1 MTKTNLPVRAELANA
16 CEHLEKLVKSDGWIR
31 VEDDL
36 PDDDKEDYLV
46 YSIHTKVYEK
56 VNLSQLKQ
64 MIANSAKITHWRLL
78 PSTPEE

>member
-1 MTKTNLPVRAELANA
+1 MSIGNNNIITGSVTMTLDTDVQN
-16 CEHLEKLVKSDGWIR
+16 SGWTS

-36 PDDDKEDYLV
+36 PDDDKENYLV

-56 VNLSQLKQ
+56 VGLSQLKQ

-78 PSTPEE
+78 SATPEE